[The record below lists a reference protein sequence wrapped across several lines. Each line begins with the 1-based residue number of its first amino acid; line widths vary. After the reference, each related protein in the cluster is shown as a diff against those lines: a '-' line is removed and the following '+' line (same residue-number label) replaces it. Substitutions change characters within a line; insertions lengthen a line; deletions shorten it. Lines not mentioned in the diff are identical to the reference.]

1 LNQEQEKQKGNTDKD
16 LYQQE
21 LEKHRHECELR
32 FIAGMNL
39 SGRRKYLALVLDKRG
54 VKSLEKL
61 KEGLTELWK
70 KNK

>member
-1 LNQEQEKQKGNTDKD
+1 MTQEQRSLLNNSYSDE
-16 LYQQE
+16 Y
-21 LEKHRHECELR
+21 RHECELR
-32 FIAGMNL
+32 YIASMNL

-70 KNK
+70 KNKSTKA